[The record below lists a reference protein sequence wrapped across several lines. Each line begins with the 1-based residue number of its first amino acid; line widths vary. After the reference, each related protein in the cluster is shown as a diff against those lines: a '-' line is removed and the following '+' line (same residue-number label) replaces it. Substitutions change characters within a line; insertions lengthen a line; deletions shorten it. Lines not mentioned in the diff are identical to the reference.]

1 MFRNLLLSMN
11 KLLKKIDQVYKC
23 PLIQV
28 KTNTENLHGA
38 VLIIT
43 LFKKKGKK
51 ERYKTIV
58 LFCRSPVRVCTT
70 LKLEDLMVFY

>member
-1 MFRNLLLSMN
+1 MFRNLLLNMN
-11 KLLKKIDQVYKC
+11 KLLKKIDQGYKC

-43 LFKKKGKK
+43 LFKKKGRKK
-51 ERYKTIV
+51 DIKQLSCSV
-58 LFCRSPVRVCTT
+58 DHQF
-70 LKLEDLMVFY
+70 VFVQL